1 MSRHFLPAGM
11 AKGSKFKYVDQE
23 ALLSIAYQEWQLALD
38 RTRHML
44 LQFFKGA
51 CMCLP
56 WDGPISRLLGAH
68 VNVDVNEL

>member
-1 MSRHFLPAGM
+1 MSRHFLPAGL

-23 ALLSIAYQEWQLALD
+23 TLLSIAYQEWQLALD

-51 CMCLP
+51 CACLGRDP
-56 WDGPISRLLGAH
+56 CPDHWLP
-68 VNVDVNEL
+68 VPM